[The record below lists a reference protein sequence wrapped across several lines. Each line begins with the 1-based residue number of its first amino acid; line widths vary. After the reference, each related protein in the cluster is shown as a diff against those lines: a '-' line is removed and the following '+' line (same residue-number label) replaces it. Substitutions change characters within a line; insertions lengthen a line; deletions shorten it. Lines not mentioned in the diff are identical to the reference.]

1 MNEML
6 RYTIIR
12 VILFVMGG
20 FLVLGCSDEDDV
32 GNSGGTSKYG
42 LIRMAE
48 EDYDSSNTSYI
59 LQDEEPDEVLF
70 DSSKRKFK
78 VNEPLQVSVTGQKEL
93 MLRFYSPRAIHNVIV
108 WATVEGYEDEV
119 RFAEFTTVLPFQEF
133 KMKLPFLERAKVY
146 YTRSGEEVTIDA
158 HPDIVA
164 ENISL
169 RVECGDPVYQ
179 GMINVKPKW
188 DIWFGKYS
196 GSNWGNFRPHLAREA
211 VALSLNMAA
220 MFSSSLF
227 DEELEKWRGKL
238 INNEQIVDIDV
249 LMKQITNS

>member
-32 GNSGGTSKYG
+32 DNSGGTSKYG

-70 DSSKRKFK
+70 DSSQRKFK
-78 VNEPLQVSVTGQKEL
+78 VNEPLQVSVTEQNEL

-108 WATVEGYEDEV
+108 WATIEGYED
-119 RFAEFTTVLPFQEF
+119 
-133 KMKLPFLERAKVY
+133 
-146 YTRSGEEVTIDA
+146 
-158 HPDIVA
+158 
-164 ENISL
+164 
-169 RVECGDPVYQ
+169 
-179 GMINVKPKW
+179 
-188 DIWFGKYS
+188 
-196 GSNWGNFRPHLAREA
+196 
-211 VALSLNMAA
+211 
-220 MFSSSLF
+220 
-227 DEELEKWRGKL
+227 
-238 INNEQIVDIDV
+238 
-249 LMKQITNS
+249 

>member
-59 LQDEEPDEVLF
+59 FQDEEPDEVLF

-108 WATVEGYEDEV
+108 WAMRMRYGLRSLL
-119 RFAEFTTVLPFQEF
+119 RFYLF
-133 KMKLPFLERAKVY
+133 
-146 YTRSGEEVTIDA
+146 RS
-158 HPDIVA
+158 
-164 ENISL
+164 L
-169 RVECGDPVYQ
+169 
-179 GMINVKPKW
+179 K
-188 DIWFGKYS
+188 
-196 GSNWGNFRPHLAREA
+196 
-211 VALSLNMAA
+211 
-220 MFSSSLF
+220 
-227 DEELEKWRGKL
+227 
-238 INNEQIVDIDV
+238 
-249 LMKQITNS
+249 